1 MSQANKQLVLQAL
14 AALDRGDADAVAEL
28 HHPDYVNHEATSGR
42 QRGPEGARA
51 TAVFLNRTFQDMHH
65 EPLDAVAE
73 GDLVVIRAQAS
84 GRHVGEIDGFPA
96 TGRTFSV
103 QHIHIFRLADGKIS
117 EHWACR
123 DDLGAVRQLGL
134 VPPPTHKGGL
144 RARCRRWLRRRGA
157 DDDRFTAAPDNDH
170 TRAPVDYAHLI
181 AAAAWGLPWAWI
193 PPVPTPC
200 RPRGDRR

>member
-1 MSQANKQLVLQAL
+1 VSQANKQLVLQLL
-14 AALDRGDADAVAEL
+14 AALDRGDPDAVAEL
-28 HHPDYVNHEATSGR
+28 HHPDYVNHAAASSR

-51 TAVFLNRTFQDMHH
+51 TAAFLNRTFQDMHH

-73 GDLVVIRAQAS
+73 GDLVVIRLQAS
-84 GRHVGEIDGFPA
+84 GRHIGEIDGFPP

-123 DDLGAVRQLGL
+123 DDLGAARQLGL
-134 VPPPTHKGGL
+134 VPLPTDNGGL
-144 RARCRRWLRRRGA
+144 RARCRRWLRRRRDSDHG
-157 DDDRFTAAPDNDH
+157 TASI
-170 TRAPVDYAHLI
+170 DYAQLI

-193 PPVPTPC
+193 PPVL
-200 RPRGDRR
+200 PRRQLRGERR